1 MISPPGSDSETML
14 SQQLK
19 NRVEAGTYKP
29 EPALIADAML
39 RRRAVRQL
47 LIESPRLRPVGRS
60 PSQTEPR
67 RQAA

>member
-1 MISPPGSDSETML
+1 ML

-29 EPALIADAML
+29 DPARIAGAML
-39 RRRAVRQL
+39 RRRAVREL
-47 LIESPRLRPVGRS
+47 LIEGPTLRPVGRS
-60 PSQTEPR
+60 PSQAEPR